1 MVYMIGLSAL
11 LTYPSQTHDDMTLQ
25 SSATITV
32 TNTTTT
38 TTTTTTWHDARVDST
53 RALTVV
59 ELVRVAGRHVANA
72 DGIDDVDRKERRPA
86 QQKHRY
92 KRTHVQQTVIFH
104 FNYNI

>member
-1 MVYMIGLSAL
+1 MQNSPESASKVSVEDGI
-11 LTYPSQTHDDMTLQ
+11 YDRVKCAVDISKPN
-25 SSATITV
+25 ARR
-32 TNTTTT
+32 
-38 TTTTTTWHDARVDST
+38 HDARVDST